1 MEKKEIYRSK
11 NQILNDAYDRIAAEI
26 HIKKQ
31 QKGYKTFLVT
41 GCESGVGSTTV
52 VISMATSM
60 ALAGWKTVLVDV
72 DMRKREADKR
82 LNEDVSK
89 GLSDYLRNEA
99 EYKEI
104 VTKTN
109 YGSLDYISSGNHSQ
123 NTVSLLCSSRMKE
136 LLEELKMKYDYI
148 IIDIPAMSSAVDAS
162 VLATIS
168 DAVIMVAAQ
177 LKTAKKT
184 LKNAMYQLERVNA
197 NVLGVVVNRVEED
210 EYRRVM
216 KNYDYFRKRKYSR
229 KKHPKQKKA

>member
-1 MEKKEIYRSK
+1 MNKKEIYRSK

-52 VISMATSM
+52 VISLATSM

-72 DMRKREADKR
+72 DMRKRESDKR

-89 GLSDYLRNEA
+89 GLSDFLRSEA

-109 YGSLDYISSGNHSQ
+109 YDSLDYISSGNHSQ
-123 NTVSLLCSSRMKE
+123 NTVSLLCSSRMIE
-136 LLEELKMKYDYI
+136 LLNELKQNYDYI
-148 IIDIPAMSSAVDAS
+148 IIDIPAMTSAIDAS

-168 DAVIMVAAQ
+168 DAVVMVAAQ
-177 LKTAKKT
+177 LKTAKRT
-184 LKNAMYQLERVNA
+184 LKSAVHQLERVNA
-197 NVLGVVVNRVEED
+197 NILGVVVNRVEED

-216 KNYDYFRKRKYSR
+216 KNYDYFRKRKYF
-229 KKHPKQKKA
+229 KKRYAKKKKA